1 MLTDQEKKELEALRA
16 KADKLT
22 DEEKAKLEALIQK
35 EKAGADDGDKTY
47 SEAYV
52 KSLREENAKYRTKAR
67 DAESKLAKFD
77 SIDPEEYARLK
88 EAEKLK
94 EQDKLKAE
102 GEWDKLREQMVDE
115 HGKELGKKDTEI
127 QTLKGQIDSLN
138 KEVEKTI
145 LSHEI
150 AVQATVAKAINPQL
164 VEMVALGQ
172 CRVDLT
178 DDGKRVIRVLDAAGN
193 ERMDL
198 KTGKSFSIAQLMGE
212 MRESEATAH
221 LFYGAATGANSNTV
235 RFDGKS
241 VANPWKKES
250 LNLTLQGR
258 ILKENP
264 TLAARLKEE
273 AGIA

>member
-16 KADKLT
+16 KADKS
-22 DEEKAKLEALIQK
+22 DEENARLEALMQK
-35 EKAGADDGDKTY
+35 EKAEANDDEKTY
-47 SEAYV
+47 SEDYV
-52 KSLREENAKYRTKAR
+52 KRLREENAKYRTKAR
-67 DAESKLAKFD
+67 DAESKLAKLEN
-77 SIDPEEYARLK
+77 IDPDEYARLK
-88 EAEKLK
+88 ELEKQK

-102 GEWDKLREQMVDE
+102 GEWDKLREQLVSE
-115 HGKELGKKDTEI
+115 HAIELGKKDADI
-127 QTLKGQIDSLN
+127 QTLKAQIESLN
-138 KEVEKTI
+138 KEFEKTI

-164 VEMVALGQ
+164 VEMVALTQ

-178 DDGKRVIRVLDAAGN
+178 DDEKRVIRVLDAAGN

-198 KTGKSFSIAQLMGE
+198 KTGKPFSIAQLMGE

-221 LFYGAATGANSNTV
+221 LFYGANTGANSNTV

-264 TLAARLKEE
+264 ALAARLKEE
-273 AGIA
+273 AEVA